1 MFTPDTRFSSEFTIS
16 SFDTDTR
23 GRASLQSI
31 CRYLQEMAVQHAEEL
46 NLGFDDMI
54 KENRAWVLAQ
64 MLIQLK
70 TFPSM
75 HEKIGITTWSNG
87 PDGRF
92 ALRDFEIFDETGKQI
107 GGASSTWFVV
117 DVSNKSIC
125 RLDNYFSGYRYENIV
140 YALGRRPN
148 RIKAFMDGNNEH
160 RFKVYYSDLDI
171 NSHVNNVRYIDRI
184 LDPFPAEFREAN
196 SIREIEMNFLKE
208 VKLGDN
214 ILVQSKNTG
223 KEGEYQH
230 CLINV
235 SIGKPSFTARTQ
247 WVKD

>member
-1 MFTPDTRFSSEFTIS
+1 MFTPDTRYSSEFSIS

-31 CRYLQEMAVQHAEEL
+31 CRYLQEMAVQHAEQL
-46 NLGFDDMI
+46 KLGFDDMI

-64 MLIQLK
+64 MLIRLNAY
-70 TFPSM
+70 PGM
-75 HEKIGITTWSNG
+75 HENIGITTWSNG

-92 ALRDFEIFDETGKQI
+92 AMRDFEIFDGNGKKI

-117 DVSNKSIC
+117 DLSGKSIC
-125 RLDNYFSGYRYENIV
+125 RLDGYFSGYRYENIK
-140 YALGRRPN
+140 YALERRPK
-148 RIKAFMDGNNEH
+148 RIKPFTDGINEH
-160 RFKVYYSDLDI
+160 SFGVYYSDLDI

-196 SIREIEMNFLKE
+196 SINEIEMNFLKE

-214 ILVQSKNTG
+214 IRVQSKKTDQ
-223 KEGEYQH
+223 EGEYLH
-230 CLINV
+230 CLLNE
-235 SIGKPSFTARTQ
+235 SLGKASFTARTQ

>member
-1 MFTPDTRFSSEFTIS
+1 MFTPDTRYHSEFTIS

-23 GRASLQSI
+23 GRASLPSI
-31 CRYLQEMAVQHAEEL
+31 CRYLQEMAVQHAEQL
-46 NLGFDDMI
+46 KLGFDDMI

-64 MLIQLK
+64 MLIQLE
-70 TFPSM
+70 TYPSM

-92 ALRDFEIFDETGKQI
+92 AMRDFELFDEAGNQI

-117 DVSNKSIC
+117 DISSKSIC
-125 RLDNYFSGYRYENIV
+125 RLDNYFSGYRYENIEF
-140 YALGRRPN
+140 ALGRRPE
-148 RIKAFMDGNNEH
+148 RVKPFTDGNNEQ
-160 RFKVYYSDLDI
+160 RFGVYYSDLDI

-208 VKLGDN
+208 VKLGDS
-214 ILVQSKNTG
+214 ILVQSKKTE
-223 KEGEYQH
+223 KKGEYQH
-230 CLINV
+230 CLINE
-235 SIGKPSFTARTQ
+235 SNGKPSFTARTQ
-247 WVKD
+247 WVEG